1 MTDQELITTPVDP
14 SLARIANT
22 LSPTQEKTLVWL
34 GSPPS
39 HPDLGAVRSLLE
51 NDAPRERFVQ
61 ALCKKGLC
69 FRIDVARYALTPSGQ
84 KVRDILLLWMV

>member
-1 MTDQELITTPVDP
+1 MTPVDP
-14 SLARIANT
+14 SLARIAQM

-39 HPDLGAVRSLLE
+39 HLNLGSSRSLLE

-69 FRIDVARYALTPSGQ
+69 FRIDVARYALTPRGRG
-84 KVRDILLLWMV
+84 VRDILLLWMV